1 MSQPSKPLKR
11 KLAAL
16 SNSLPLKLPGFGFPL
31 NQAHRWKVQSSS
43 SDGYVTNQKLDDGQ
57 QRALLLSLLDPVDLH
72 GEFADGAALRLIPL
86 RELVMLRVMNSIT
99 DKPGWENKV
108 FDTVITTKWKE
119 EVMGREDIDFTDSMW
134 NWVIA
139 ELQFNTERFKKTGT
153 LMAYDSGVVK
163 SDTVIPESLKL
174 ALRAAV
180 SVLENIPEEEKDYH
194 PHSNDQVLD
203 LVHPSL
209 FPVVYGRTRINT
221 DGILGIQDGL
231 AKAGS
236 GEILQVPPKEETEAR
251 ESGYYRNYI
260 CPYSQKFQW
269 LPCDVQFTSSL
280 AEETANQ
287 ADGANPTDCK
297 IVSYIN
303 NLHPTSHGDLYGIIE
318 QVISLSLPLWNM
330 TLTATK
336 EKDYDFP
343 CRIEYTSADYK
354 DGYRSPSQASGEDSD
369 DYYLRYDEWEEN
381 NEKYELPSPR
391 QDMEMPSQEVLVD
404 LKRDYAET
412 GLQVI
417 VKLANIHL
425 TPEKPEYNGGSW
437 HVEGQLNEHICATAL
452 YYYDSTNITDSRLAF
467 RQLSDPRAPDDIG
480 YRQNDRNWTNVVFGV
495 DSDGPIVQDLGDV
508 SCIEGRLL
516 TFPNVL
522 QHRVAP
528 FSLADPSKP
537 GHRKILALFL
547 VDPNIHIISSA
558 HVPVQRKDWFEQM
571 APMDQVLGR
580 LPRELADEVEGY
592 LEGEGGWMMGMEEA
606 KKLRLEL
613 MEERKAVHDDC
624 DKQLADTSFSLCEH

>member
-1 MSQPSKPLKR
+1 MSQPSNPPR
-11 KLAAL
+11 RELAAL
-16 SNSLPLKLPGFGFPL
+16 SDSLPLKLPGFGFPL

-43 SDGYVTNQKLDDGQ
+43 DGYVTNQELDGR
-57 QRALLLSLLDPVDLH
+57 QRALLLSLLDPVDLT
-72 GEFADGAALRLIPL
+72 GEFDEGAARRLIPL
-86 RELVMLRVMNSIT
+86 REIVMLRVMNSIT

-119 EVMGREDIDFTDSMW
+119 EVMGREDIDFIDSMW
-134 NWVIA
+134 NWALA
-139 ELQFNTERFKKTGT
+139 ELQFKTERFKETGT
-153 LMAYDSGVVK
+153 LMVYDSVVK

-180 SVLENIPEEEKDYH
+180 SVLENVPEEEKDYH

-221 DGILGIQDGL
+221 DGTLGIQDGL

-236 GEILQVPPKEETEAR
+236 GEVLQVPPKEETKA
-251 ESGYYRNYI
+251 GKNFMAMKY
-260 CPYSQKFQW
+260 PYSQKFQW

-287 ADGANPTDCK
+287 ADSANPTDCK
-297 IVSYIN
+297 IISYIN

-330 TLTATK
+330 TLTAIK
-336 EKDYDFP
+336 ERDSY
-343 CRIEYTSADYK
+343 CRIEYTSVEYK
-354 DGYRSPSQASGEDSD
+354 DGYGSPRQASGEDRN
-369 DYYLRYDEWEEN
+369 DYELRWEEWSEN
-381 NEKYELPSPR
+381 SEKYELPSPR
-391 QDMEMPSQEVLVD
+391 QDMKMPSEEVLVD

-437 HVEGQLNEHICATAL
+437 HLEGQLNEHICATAL

-467 RQLSDPRAPDDIG
+467 RQLSDPRAPDDDIC
-480 YRQNDRNWTNVVFGV
+480 YRQHDREWTDVVFDV
-495 DSDGPIVQDLGDV
+495 NSNGPAIQNLGDV
-508 SCIEGRLL
+508 SCTEGRLL
-516 TFPNVL
+516 TFPNIL

-547 VDPNIHIISSA
+547 IDPNIHIISSA

-571 APMDQVLGR
+571 APMDQVLGK
-580 LPRELADEVEGY
+580 LPQELVDEVEGN
-592 LEGEGGWMMGMEEA
+592 LEGEWVMGMKEA

-613 MEERKAVHDDC
+613 MKERKVVNNDC
-624 DKQLADTSFSLCEH
+624 DKLLADTSFSLCEH